1 MEGIFLKKRKREHMG
16 QKEIQKTS
24 GEKKKDKTTI
34 RIGKGPKISWEY
46 GISLHNNFF
55 SVTE

>member
-1 MEGIFLKKRKREHMG
+1 MEGIFLKKRKRTHGIERDIED
-16 QKEIQKTS
+16 KWR
-24 GEKKKDKTTI
+24 KKKDKITI

-46 GISLHNNFF
+46 GISLHINFF

>member
-1 MEGIFLKKRKREHMG
+1 MEGMFLKKRKRTHGIERDIED
-16 QKEIQKTS
+16 KWR
-24 GEKKKDKTTI
+24 KKKDKITI

-46 GISLHNNFF
+46 GISLHINFF